1 MQMDNNED
9 EMMQMP
15 PPPPPP
21 SMNDDAEI
29 DEDEENQVQDNP
41 LNQLDLNRLL
51 DLIAPQCAY
60 STLMMR
66 RMR

>member
-29 DEDEENQVQDNP
+29 DEDEENQVQDN
-41 LNQLDLNRLL
+41 QLDLIHLL
-51 DLIAPQCAY
+51 DLIAPQCSY
-60 STLMMR
+60 STLMLIYR
-66 RMR
+66 TLI